1 MGNKVNLGDKVRD
14 TVTGFAGVATSR
26 TEYLTGGPRIQ
37 VEAMVDNKPT
47 SEWFDEARLTVE
59 AA

>member
-1 MGNKVNLGDKVRD
+1 VRD

-47 SEWFDEARLTVE
+47 SEWFDESRLTVE